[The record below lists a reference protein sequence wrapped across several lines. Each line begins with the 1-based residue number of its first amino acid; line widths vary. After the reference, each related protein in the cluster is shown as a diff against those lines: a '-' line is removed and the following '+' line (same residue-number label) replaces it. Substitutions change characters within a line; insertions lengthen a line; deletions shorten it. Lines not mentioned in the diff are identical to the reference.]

1 MTNNIDYKMLKK
13 QNLAQLV
20 HEYETESNEIARKAQ
35 AKRTADIRLLEAH
48 AQVKSLDFQYE
59 QDDELFQIDKT
70 MIKHFRNIE
79 EQMVRDYKVYDL
91 AARAY
96 AEAYKKIQ
104 CTSRK
109 SRPEIV
115 TPHDLK
121 MYVHSF
127 NNQHRK

>member
-35 AKRTADIRLLEAH
+35 AKRNADIRLLEAH
-48 AQVKSLDFQYE
+48 AQVQSLDFQS
-59 QDDELFQIDKT
+59 
-70 MIKHFRNIE
+70 N
-79 EQMVRDYKVYDL
+79 
-91 AARAY
+91 
-96 AEAYKKIQ
+96 
-104 CTSRK
+104 SRK

-115 TPHDLK
+115 TSHDLK

-127 NNQHRK
+127 NN